1 MLSDL
6 PINSLSRSLKWLVWL
21 IGATLLLLISSIAS
35 FNYMQSEASAVEME
49 ELKRIENDTLLN
61 QVSKRA
67 ITVANLMATPKKYH
81 NQYVWVKGY
90 LNLEFEGD
98 AIYWRQKDYRA
109 NQYENSFY
117 VRFTDSLYRVKPVAS
132 YGKHYVV
139 IRGIFDANE
148 DRRPGFIRN
157 IESINTLSVTSR

>member
-35 FNYMQSEASAVEME
+35 YNYMQSEANVIESEA
-49 ELKRIENDTLLN
+49 LKLIENDTLSGKA
-61 QVSKRA
+61 SKSA

-81 NQYVWVKGY
+81 NQKVWVKGY

-109 NQYENSFY
+109 NQYGNSFY

-132 YGKHYVV
+132 YSKHYVV
-139 IRGIFDANE
+139 IRGIFDATE
-148 DRRPGFIRN
+148 DMRPGFIRN
-157 IESINTLSVTSR
+157 IESINTLSVTHR